1 MFFLTK
7 YSKSLEEDS
16 FRRRSADFL
25 WMLLFGAGVL
35 VTVAPLVN
43 LQFLGSSLT
52 FMMVY
57 VWGRRHQYVQ
67 LSMMGL
73 FNFTAPYLPW
83 VLLAFSVMLG
93 NSPLVD
99 LLGMMAGGERGQD
112 KGRGGARLCRCGSLE
127 RPRWPLPCS
136 LRYAPCGMVL
146 SSYTPVLQDLLS
158 TLVQG
163 TPTTSWRTCTLGCP
177 AGGGHCARQG
187 SCVPCSLPTRS
198 SLLQRCNS
206 LQLRPDQRASPGQGV
221 A

>member
-99 LLGMMAGGERGQD
+99 LLGMMAGGERGQERR
-112 KGRGGARLCRCGSLE
+112 RGGARLCRGDSLE
-127 RPRWPLPCS
+127 SQGDPCDVRYAMRPVAWSSPPTHPCSKTSCPRWCRARLLLPGGRVPS
-136 LRYAPCGMVL
+136 DVR
-146 SSYTPVLQDLLS
+146 
-158 TLVQG
+158 
-163 TPTTSWRTCTLGCP
+163 RTAATAHARDPACP
-177 AGGGHCARQG
+177 
-187 SCVPCSLPTRS
+187 VPCQPGHPCCSGATASSCGRTRG
-198 SLLQRCNS
+198 LAL
-206 LQLRPDQRASPGQGV
+206 DKA
-221 A
+221 

>member
-1 MFFLTK
+1 MSEAGSCAGLDFFFHMFFLTK
-7 YSKSLEEDS
+7 YSKSLEEES

-35 VTVAPLVN
+35 LAVAPLVH

-57 VWGRRHQYVQ
+57 VWGRRHPYVQ

-99 LLGMMAGGERGQD
+99 LLGMMAGAT
-112 KGRGGARLCRCGSLE
+112 GRGGKGWPCVFFWCRTPFPPLAPVRAGSGCWGELLGWAGEACAGVTRGRLE
-127 RPRWPLPCS
+127 W
-136 LRYAPCGMVL
+136 APAWL
-146 SSYTPVLQDLLS
+146 
-158 TLVQG
+158 TL
-163 TPTTSWRTCTLGCP
+163 
-177 AGGGHCARQG
+177 AGGG
-187 SCVPCSLPTRS
+187 
-198 SLLQRCNS
+198 
-206 LQLRPDQRASPGQGV
+206 
-221 A
+221 